1 MSVNVEIRLDKVDK
15 WQLEHSIWSR
25 KGWQSAPTTTKP
37 TDLLMQLDN
46 AANMMLAVKEQISP
60 KRKKRE

>member
-1 MSVNVEIRLDKVDK
+1 MSVNVDIRLDKVDK
-15 WQLEHSIWSR
+15 WQLEHNIWSR

-37 TDLLMQLDN
+37 TGLLMQLDN
-46 AANMMLAVKEQISP
+46 AANMMLAVKEQINP